1 MMTAPVTEI
10 LSRKLEIALENELN
24 RITEGL
30 EEAVNFGTQI
40 LNKGMKKGGT
50 EADLPAVLFLRNMLE
65 NIDAITVLIR
75 NGVIEP
81 CNNLLRTA
89 LENLFSLEYLLAD
102 SGKITE
108 RSRSFLVWNFVTQ
121 EKWLSKA
128 DIGTPAYKEMEAKFK
143 KDRLMKSAFPY
154 FIDADDLGKEMSQK
168 IFSLPGYQEVKQEYD
183 RTKKIK
189 KNPAWYSLYDGP
201 GNLEQVASLLDL
213 PALYEVL
220 YRGWSPTTHGNN
232 ILQGKIEISKEGFA
246 KIAPLR
252 DPYPAASIAQHCM
265 NICILS
271 FRAFISWKVPEMG
284 KEYDK
289 WYQQIREF
297 NLNLVPVPPKPG
309 SV

>member
-1 MMTAPVTEI
+1 MTLPVKEI
-10 LSRKLEIALENELN
+10 LSRKLEVELENELN
-24 RITEGL
+24 RITDGL

-50 EADLPAVLFLRNMLE
+50 EADLPAALFLRNMLE
-65 NIDAITVLIR
+65 NIDAITILIR
-75 NGVIEP
+75 SGVVEP

-102 SGKITE
+102 PNKITE
-108 RSRSFLVWNFVTQ
+108 RSRSFLVWNFLSQ

-128 DIGTPAYKEMEAKFK
+128 GKVTSGYKEMEAKFK
-143 KDRLMKSAFPY
+143 KDRLMKHAFPY
-154 FIDADDLGKEMSQK
+154 LIDTDKQGKEMLEK
-168 IFSLPGYQEVKQEYD
+168 ILSLPDYQGVKQEYD

-201 GNLEQVASLLDL
+201 TNLEQVANLLDL

-232 ILQGKIEISKEGFA
+232 ILQGKIEINKEGFA
-246 KIAPLR
+246 EIAPLR
-252 DPYPAASIAQHCM
+252 HTEAAASIVQHCM

-271 FRAFISWKVPEMG
+271 FRVFVSWRLPEMG
-284 KEYDK
+284 KDYQE

-297 NLNLVPVPPKPG
+297 NLSLVPIPVKPE
-309 SV
+309 SA